1 MIQSKRAVIK
11 IISVC
16 IYMLSISVL
25 QSQNSTVQVKK
36 IDTLFNT
43 WNQGKT
49 PGASIAVIKNGII
62 IFKKAYGL
70 GNIENNIPNTTS
82 SLFNIASNSKQFTA
96 FAALLLEEEG
106 KLSLEDDIRK
116 YIPELPD
123 FGHKIKVKNLAQH
136 THGIRGVI
144 YLLGMAGWNIE
155 DVITKKDVFKL
166 FTQQK
171 ELNFPPETDFL
182 YNNSGYILLAEIIAR
197 VSGKPFHVYLRDHI
211 FIPLEMKNTVV
222 FEDNSK
228 IINNL
233 SYPYYF
239 DGKSYKVAIR
249 NSKDIVGPT
258 GIRTSTEDL
267 SKWLNNFENP
277 KVGNKKM
284 VARLI
289 TPAILKNGNTLS
301 YALGQVVHSYKNRK
315 VISHGGSDAGYKSQI
330 LRFPEEKLSI
340 IVLTN
345 NGSLNAEEKAYR
357 IADLYLGND
366 VKSLKNEPNPKILS
380 NLSITEE
387 MLIKYEGKFQL
398 QPGFVLEFNEKEGSL
413 FITATGQGTLPLE
426 TLSETQF
433 RIRRIDAIITFI
445 KNKDGLVN
453 TLSFDHNG
461 TVNSAKRITYDIDK
475 SILEKYAGVYYS
487 KELNTYYELSI
498 QDGQLIAGH
507 QRQDTTKLTALE
519 PTKFTGNTWFF
530 GILDF
535 IINKDNVTGFK
546 VSSER
551 VKNLWFEKRI

>member
-1 MIQSKRAVIK
+1 MTQSKRVGIK

-16 IYMLSISVL
+16 IYMLSIGTV
-25 QSQNSTVQVKK
+25 QSQNSTVQVGK
-36 IDTLFNT
+36 IDMLFND
-43 WNQGKT
+43 WNQGET
-49 PGASIAVIKNGII
+49 PGASVAVIKNGTI

-123 FGHKIKVKNLAQH
+123 FGYTIKVKNLAQH

-166 FTQQK
+166 FRQQR

-182 YNNSGYILLAEIIAR
+182 YNNSGYILLAEIITR
-197 VSGKPFHVYLRDHI
+197 VSGKPFHMYLRDHI
-211 FIPLEMKNTVV
+211 FMPLEMRNTITL
-222 FEDNSK
+222 EDNSK
-228 IINNL
+228 IINNI
-233 SYPYYF
+233 SYPYYY

-267 SKWLNNFENP
+267 TKWLKNFENP
-277 KVGNKKM
+277 KVGNRKM
-284 VARLI
+284 MTKLI
-289 TPAILKNGNTLS
+289 TPTILKNGDTLS
-301 YALGQVVHSYKNRK
+301 YALGQVVHSYKNHK

-357 IADLYLGND
+357 IADLYLNND
-366 VKSLKNEPNPKILS
+366 MKSLKTGPNPKVLS
-380 NLSITEE
+380 TPAITEE
-387 MLIKYEGKFQL
+387 TLTKYEGKFQL
-398 QPGFVLEFNEKEGSL
+398 QPGFVLEFNQKEGSL

-426 TLSETQF
+426 IISETQF

-445 KNKDGLVN
+445 KDKDGVVN
-453 TLSFDHNG
+453 IVSFDHNG

-475 SILEKYAGVYYS
+475 SILEKYAGTYYS
-487 KELNTYYELSI
+487 EELNTSYKLSI
-498 QDGQLIAGH
+498 QNGQLIASH
-507 QRQDTTKLTALE
+507 QRQDNTKLTALE
-519 PTKFTGNTWFF
+519 RTKFTGNTWFF

-535 IINKDNVTGFK
+535 IIHEDDVTGFK

>member
-1 MIQSKRAVIK
+1 MIQSKRVVIK

-16 IYMLSISVL
+16 IYALSISVAK
-25 QSQNSTVQVKK
+25 SQNSTVVEEK
-36 IDTLFNT
+36 IDALFND
-43 WNQGKT
+43 WKQGET
-49 PGASIAVIKNGII
+49 PGASVLVMKNRAV

-70 GNIENNIPNTTS
+70 GNIENNVPNTTS

-106 KLSLEDDIRK
+106 KLSLEDDVRK

-123 FGHKIKVKNLAQH
+123 FGYTIKVKNLAQH

-155 DVITKKDVFKL
+155 DVITKKDIFELFK
-166 FTQQK
+166 QQK
-171 ELNFPPETDFL
+171 ELNFLPETDFL

-197 VSGKPFHVYLRDHI
+197 VSGKPFHAYLRDHI
-211 FIPLEMKNTVV
+211 FMPLKMRNTVV

-228 IINNL
+228 IIKNL

-249 NSKDIVGPT
+249 NSKDIVGPS

-267 SKWLNNFENP
+267 SKWLLNFENL
-277 KVGNKKM
+277 KVGNERIIN
-284 VARLI
+284 RLI
-289 TPAILKNGNTLS
+289 TPTVLKNGDTLS
-301 YALGQVVHSYKNRK
+301 YALGQVIHSYKNQK

-330 LRFPEEKLSI
+330 LRFPYEKLSI

-357 IADLYLGND
+357 IADLYLSND
-366 VKSLKNEPNPKILS
+366 MKSLKNVS
-380 NLSITEE
+380 NQKVLPTLPITEE
-387 MLIKYEGKFQL
+387 MLTKYEGKFEL
-398 QPGFVLEFNEKEGSL
+398 QPGFILEFNKKEGGL

-426 TLSETQF
+426 TISNTEF
-433 RIRRIDAIITFI
+433 RIRRIDALITFVED
-445 KNKDGLVN
+445 KDGTVN

-475 SILEKYAGVYYS
+475 SILEKYTGTYYS
-487 KELNTYYELSI
+487 EELNTSYKLSL
-498 QDGQLIAGH
+498 QDGQLIASH
-507 QRQDTTKLTALE
+507 QRQDNTKLTALE

-535 IINKDNVTGFK
+535 IIQKDNVKGFK

>member
-1 MIQSKRAVIK
+1 MIQSKRIAIK

-16 IYMLSISVL
+16 ICLLSMSAL
-25 QSQNSTVQVKK
+25 QSQNSTVQVRK
-36 IDTLFNT
+36 IDALFSD
-43 WNQGKT
+43 WNQGET
-49 PGASIAVIKNGII
+49 PGASVLVMKNRVIV
-62 IFKKAYGL
+62 FKKAYGL
-70 GNIENNIPNTTS
+70 GNIENKIPNTTS

-123 FGHKIKVKNLAQH
+123 FGYTITVKNLAQH

-166 FTQQK
+166 LTNQK

-182 YNNSGYILLAEIIAR
+182 YNNSGYILLAEIIER
-197 VSGKPFHVYLRDHI
+197 VSGKPFHVYLKDRV
-211 FIPLEMKNTVV
+211 FTPLKMINTVA

-233 SYPYYF
+233 SYPYHF

-249 NSKDIVGPT
+249 NSKNIVGPT

-267 SKWLNNFENP
+267 SKWLKNYENP
-277 KVGNKKM
+277 KVGNIKM
-284 VARLI
+284 MTKLI
-289 TPAILKNGNTLS
+289 TPTILKNGDTLS
-301 YALGQVVHSYKNRK
+301 YALGQVVHSYKNYK

-357 IADLYLGND
+357 IADLYLNND
-366 VKSLKNEPNPKILS
+366 VKPLKTSPNSEVLS
-380 NLSITEE
+380 TPTITEE
-387 MLIKYEGKFQL
+387 TLTKYEGKFEL
-398 QPGFVLEFNEKEGSL
+398 KPGFILEFNQKEGSL

-426 TLSETQF
+426 MINETQF

-445 KNKDGLVN
+445 KDKDGDVN

-475 SILEKYAGVYYS
+475 SILEKYAGTYYS
-487 KELNTYYELSI
+487 EELNTSYKLSI
-498 QDGQLIAGH
+498 QDGQLIASH
-507 QRQDTTKLTALE
+507 QRQDNTKLTALE
-519 PTKFTGNTWFF
+519 QTTFTGNTWFF

-535 IINKDNVTGFK
+535 IIDKDDVTGFM

>member
-1 MIQSKRAVIK
+1 MIQSKRVVIK

-16 IYMLSISVL
+16 IYVLSISVAK
-25 QSQNSTVQVKK
+25 SQNSTVVEEK
-36 IDTLFNT
+36 IDALFND
-43 WNQGKT
+43 WKQGET
-49 PGASIAVIKNGII
+49 PGASVLVIKNRAV

-106 KLSLEDDIRK
+106 KLSLEDDVRK

-123 FGHKIKVKNLAQH
+123 FGYTIKVKNLAQH

-155 DVITKKDVFKL
+155 DVITKKDIFELFK
-166 FTQQK
+166 QQK
-171 ELNFPPETDFL
+171 ELNFLPETDFL

-197 VSGKPFHVYLRDHI
+197 VSGKPFHAYLRDHI
-211 FIPLEMKNTVV
+211 FMPLEMRNTVV

-228 IINNL
+228 IIKNL

-249 NSKDIVGPT
+249 NSKDIVGPS

-267 SKWLNNFENP
+267 SKWLLNFENL
-277 KVGNKKM
+277 KVGNERIIN
-284 VARLI
+284 RLI
-289 TPAILKNGNTLS
+289 TPTVLKNGDTLS
-301 YALGQVVHSYKNRK
+301 YALGQVIHSYKNQK

-330 LRFPEEKLSI
+330 LRFPHEKLSI

-357 IADLYLGND
+357 IADLYLSND
-366 VKSLKNEPNPKILS
+366 MKSLKKVSNQKVLS
-380 NLSITEE
+380 TSPITEE
-387 MLIKYEGKFQL
+387 MLTKYEGKFEL
-398 QPGFVLEFNEKEGSL
+398 QPGFILEFNQKEGGL

-426 TLSETQF
+426 TISNTEF
-433 RIRRIDAIITFI
+433 RIRRIDALITFVED
-445 KNKDGLVN
+445 KDGTVN

-475 SILEKYAGVYYS
+475 SILEKYTGTYYS
-487 KELNTYYELSI
+487 EELNTSYKLSI
-498 QDGQLIAGH
+498 QDGQLIASH
-507 QRQDTTKLTALE
+507 QRQDNTKLTALE

-535 IINKDNVTGFK
+535 IIQKDNVKGFK

-551 VKNLWFEKRI
+551 VKNLWFEKKI

>member
-1 MIQSKRAVIK
+1 MIQSKRAIIK

-49 PGASIAVIKNGII
+49 PGASISVVRNGTV

-123 FGHKIKVKNLAQH
+123 FGYKIKVKNLAQH

-289 TPAILKNGNTLS
+289 TPAILKNGNTLP

-345 NGSLNAEEKAYR
+345 NGSLNAEKKAYR

-387 MLIKYEGKFQL
+387 MLTKYEGKFQL

-426 TLSETQF
+426 TLSKTQF

>member
-1 MIQSKRAVIK
+1 MTQLKRIGIK
-11 IISVC
+11 IISIC
-16 IYMLSISVL
+16 IYVLLMNVL
-25 QSQNSTVQVKK
+25 QSQNSKVEVEK
-36 IDTLFNT
+36 IDALFSA

-49 PGASIAVIKNGII
+49 PGASVSVIKNGTV

-123 FGHKIKVKNLAQH
+123 FGYTIKVKNLAQH

-166 FTQQK
+166 FKQQK

-182 YNNSGYILLAEIIAR
+182 YNNSGYILLAEIISR
-197 VSGKPFHVYLRDHI
+197 VSGQSFHMYLRDHI
-211 FIPLEMKNTVV
+211 FMPLEMRNTVV

-228 IINNL
+228 IINNV
-233 SYPYYF
+233 SYPYYY

-267 SKWLNNFENP
+267 SKWLKNFENP

-284 VARLI
+284 ITRLI
-289 TPAILKNGNTLS
+289 TPTVLKNGDTLS
-301 YALGQVVHSYKNRK
+301 YALGQVVHSYKNHK

-330 LRFPEEKLSI
+330 LRFPDEKLSI
-340 IVLTN
+340 VVLTN

-357 IADLYLGND
+357 IADLYLSND
-366 VKSLKNEPNPKILS
+366 LKSLKSEANTKVLS
-380 NLSITEE
+380 TVAATEE
-387 MLIKYEGKFQL
+387 ILNKYEGKFQL
-398 QPGFVLEFNEKEGSL
+398 QPGFVLEFNQKEGSL

-445 KNKDGLVN
+445 KDKDGTVN

-461 TVNSAKRITYDIDK
+461 AVNSAKRITYDIDT
-475 SILEKYAGVYYS
+475 SILEKYTGIYYS
-487 KELNTYYELSI
+487 EELNTYYELLI
-498 QDGQLIAGH
+498 QDGQLIASH
-507 QRQDTTKLTALE
+507 QRQDNTKLTALDS
-519 PTKFTGNTWFF
+519 TKFTGNTWFF

-535 IINKDNVTGFK
+535 IIYKDDVSGFK